1 MVHQPELLLVNV
13 LYVLIHAGDE
23 SGISLAGA
31 DPAGFFFEL
40 VEAIQ
45 SILHQHLGI
54 KELTTLR
61 LWNWSWLCL
70 QAAVHIGTIKQV
82 PVYFVSDSFDCL
94 GPVLSIG
101 ILPGLI
107 ISFPDELFSGYIIDI
122 ENDVLPTLNIASKL
136 VRIQILPLHKPQF
149 VSQN

>member
-23 SGISLAGA
+23 SGISLAGT

-54 KELTTLR
+54 KELIALGFGTGAGFASR
-61 LWNWSWLCL
+61 L
-70 QAAVHIGTIKQV
+70 
-82 PVYFVSDSFDCL
+82 
-94 GPVLSIG
+94 LSI
-101 ILPGLI
+101 
-107 ISFPDELFSGYIIDI
+107 
-122 ENDVLPTLNIASKL
+122 
-136 VRIQILPLHKPQF
+136 
-149 VSQN
+149 